1 MARGRIRLVNVL
13 LVAAGGAIGA
23 AARYLAGLW
32 IAARLGAEFPWGTFF
47 VNVTGSFLI
56 GIILVLVEGGT
67 LPPGARLFLAVGILG
82 GYTTFSSF
90 SYETLQLLAGG
101 DNAGPVLFNAFGQL
115 LVGLVA
121 VYLGVVCGRVVGGM

>member
-1 MARGRIRLVNVL
+1 MNVL

-32 IAARLGAEFPWGTFF
+32 IAARLGASFPWGTFF

-56 GIILVLVEGGT
+56 GIVLVLVEGGT
-67 LPPGARLFLAVGILG
+67 LPAEARLFLAVGILG

-90 SYETLQLLAGG
+90 SYETLQLLNGG
-101 DNAGPVLFNAFGQL
+101 DMVPVLLNVLGQL
-115 LVGLVA
+115 LIGLLA
-121 VYLGVVCGRVVGGM
+121 VYLGVIFARALGGI

>member
-1 MARGRIRLVNVL
+1 MNVL

-32 IAARLGAEFPWGTFF
+32 IVACLGAGFPWGTFF
-47 VNVTGSFLI
+47 VNVTGSFVI
-56 GIILVLVEGGT
+56 GIVLVLVEGGT
-67 LPPGARLFLAVGILG
+67 LPAGARLFFAVGILG

-101 DNAGPVLFNAFGQL
+101 GDPGPVLLNTLGQL
-115 LVGLVA
+115 LAGLMA
-121 VYLGVVCGRVVGGM
+121 VYLGVIVGRVLGGM